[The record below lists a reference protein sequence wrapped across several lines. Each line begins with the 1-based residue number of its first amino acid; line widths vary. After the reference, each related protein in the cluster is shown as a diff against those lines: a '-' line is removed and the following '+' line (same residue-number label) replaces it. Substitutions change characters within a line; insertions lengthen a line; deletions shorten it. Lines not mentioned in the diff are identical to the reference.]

1 MQDIFGQVH
10 WRMLR
15 NFNDKKAPE
24 LFSAGAF
31 CLANYSAAASV
42 VVADSCAVCKACSAA
57 ICS

>member
-10 WRMLR
+10 WRTLQ

-24 LFSAGAF
+24 SFDAGAF
-31 CLANYSAAASV
+31 CLADYSAAGSATAS
-42 VVADSCAVCKACSAA
+42 ATGAVCIAA